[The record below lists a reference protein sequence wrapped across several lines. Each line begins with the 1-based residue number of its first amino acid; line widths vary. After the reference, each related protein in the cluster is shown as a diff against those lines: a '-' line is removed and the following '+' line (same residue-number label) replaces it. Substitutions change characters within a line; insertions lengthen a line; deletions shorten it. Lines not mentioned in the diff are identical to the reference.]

1 MKLALLSD
9 IHANIQAFEACLE
22 HAHGQGARRYAI
34 LGDLVGYGADPAA
47 VVERVQAMLRQGA
60 LVLKGNHDAIAVRPP
75 DSIKTVGDS
84 TALWTHAQLSDVQ
97 RQFLDQLP
105 LTIEQQTIFLVH
117 ASADSPQLWRYVYDA
132 RAARASL
139 EAVAAM
145 PQVRYIFGGHVH
157 QQALYHG
164 EVGTGLMKFMPTAGV
179 PIDVGGPRRWLATIG
194 SVGQPRDFN
203 PQAMYALFD
212 TDALKLT
219 FQRVAYDHQAAA
231 NAIRRAG
238 LPALF
243 ADRLALG
250 Q

>member
-22 HAHGQGARRYAI
+22 HAHEQGVQRFAV
-34 LGDLVGYGADPAA
+34 LGDLVGYGADPVA
-47 VVERVQAMLRQGA
+47 VVDRVKAMQAEGT
-60 LVLKGNHDAIAVRPP
+60 LVLKGNHDALAVRPP
-75 DSIKTVGDS
+75 GSVRTVGDS

-97 RQFLDQLP
+97 REFLDQLP
-105 LTIEQQTIFLVH
+105 LTIERQTIFLVH

-139 EAVAAM
+139 DAVTAT
-145 PQVRYIFGGHVH
+145 PQVRFTFCGHVH

-164 EVGTGLMKFMPTAGV
+164 EVGAAPMKFMPTPGV
-179 PIDVGGPRRWLATIG
+179 AVALGGPKRWLATIG

-212 TDALKLT
+212 TEKLQLT
-219 FQRVAYDHQAAA
+219 FQRVTYDHEAAA

-243 ADRLALG
+243 ADRLLVG